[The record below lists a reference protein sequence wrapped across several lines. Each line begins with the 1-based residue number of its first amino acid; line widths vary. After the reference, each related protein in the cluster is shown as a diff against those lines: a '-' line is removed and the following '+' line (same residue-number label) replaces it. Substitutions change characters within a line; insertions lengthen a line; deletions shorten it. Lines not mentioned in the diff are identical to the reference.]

1 MQNNRST
8 TSARKYAICSVA
20 LSLLFSPLILIKD
33 NRALIAYFVLNL
45 IVNILIL
52 CDIFALTCM
61 TDIEQLNALRNEY
74 NDMIALIVRVREQN
88 PIIVNNFRA
97 AYNNYI
103 NIINNVNI
111 NN

>member
-1 MQNNRST
+1 MS
-8 TSARKYAICSVA
+8 SVA

-74 NDMIALIVRVREQN
+74 NDRIALIERVREQN

>member
-1 MQNNRST
+1 
-8 TSARKYAICSVA
+8 
-20 LSLLFSPLILIKD
+20 
-33 NRALIAYFVLNL
+33 
-45 IVNILIL
+45 
-52 CDIFALTCM
+52 M

-74 NDMIALIVRVREQN
+74 NDRIALIARFREQN